1 MSIKPVKISQHKL
14 RRYKELSLMIAVLVE
29 KHTSKLKPLATE
41 ISELKDELITAA
53 LAKAEVQQGPLV
65 MQVSSSTGRR
75 TPAWKEHAITLAEK
89 FKKILNVIS
98 GDAWA
103 EDVLEK
109 TTPGKGSKTL
119 TVIDRR
125 EVVV

>member
-14 RRYKELSLMIAVLVE
+14 RRYKELTSEIEDMQK
-29 KHTSKLKPLATE
+29 KHAARLKPLTSWLNE
-41 ISELKDELITAA
+41 IREELITAA
-53 LAKAEVQQGPLV
+53 LAKAEVQSGPLV

-75 TPAWKEHAITLAEK
+75 TPAWKTHAIALAEK
-89 FKKILNVIS
+89 FKKALKVIS